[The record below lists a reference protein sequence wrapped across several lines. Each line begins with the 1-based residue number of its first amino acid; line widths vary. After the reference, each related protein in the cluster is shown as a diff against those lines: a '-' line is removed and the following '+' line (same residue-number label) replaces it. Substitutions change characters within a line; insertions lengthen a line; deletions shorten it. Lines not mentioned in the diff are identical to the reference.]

1 LIKLKTLKE
10 DSLQHDGTSRLI
22 FDGLNPTPLRVR
34 DTIRK
39 LCTFNPSETK
49 GTLTEYA
56 QKHGFDEKYVTV
68 KLNATLADWEC
79 SRLKNETKRQ
89 MITGNPK
96 SMARFDAI
104 VGKTSIELKG
114 YEAPQMAFDLTDE
127 K

>member
-1 LIKLKTLKE
+1 MIKLKTLKE

-39 LCTFNPSETK
+39 LCTLTPSDTN
-49 GTLTEYA
+49 GALTDIA
-56 QKHGFDEKYVTV
+56 QKHGFIESYVSV

-79 SRLKNETKRQ
+79 SRVKNEMKRQ

-104 VGKTSIELKG
+104 VEKTSI
-114 YEAPQMAFDLTDE
+114 
-127 K
+127 